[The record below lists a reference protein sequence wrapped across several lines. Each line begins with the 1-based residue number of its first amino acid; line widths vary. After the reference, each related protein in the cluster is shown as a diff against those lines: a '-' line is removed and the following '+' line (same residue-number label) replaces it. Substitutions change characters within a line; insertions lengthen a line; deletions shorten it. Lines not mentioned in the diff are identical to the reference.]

1 MKRAGLVVTIV
12 FGLLALVGGFFAT
25 TVALDITQPAIAGS
39 HATVYFTVSRG
50 DTTASVANHLQQDGL
65 IRNATLFRVWAR
77 YRHLDRG
84 IEPGVYKL
92 SPSMTMDAIIKDLQK
107 GEPDEV
113 TVQVM
118 DSSRVEQYPAYFTGL
133 KNFNATNFLK
143 IAKSGKLLSDGKAL
157 SSMYWYVMPPQP
169 HVINALEGYLYPDT
183 YNLDAASNEEDAIN
197 TMLKAFGEHL
207 CPGPDLAH
215 VDAYIFDQAQC
226 KAHAV
231 MVGDKTQVNLFT
243 ALEQKY
249 STKDDRQA
257 LYDALTIGSIVMR
270 ETPSLSVGD
279 VQGIANV
286 YYNRFLIATN
296 QWPSNLQQDVGTL
309 LGSDPTVQYAS
320 DSENPPKDGV
330 SWWPNI
336 NSSDP
341 KSVAADSLYNTYV
354 NSGLPPG
361 PIAAPVW
368 QVLVAASDPNPDGQ
382 TQDLYFLND
391 TCAGHHTH
399 YATNSSDFEALKT
412 KYLVQKQC

>member
-1 MKRAGLVVTIV
+1 MKRAGLIVTIV
-12 FGLLALVGGFFAT
+12 FGLLALVGGFAAT
-25 TVALDITQPAIAGS
+25 TVALDITRPAIAGS
-39 HATVYFTVSRG
+39 HATVYFTVNPG

-65 IRNATLFRVWAR
+65 VRNATLFRLWAR
-77 YRHLDRG
+77 FRHLDRG
-84 IEPGVYKL
+84 IEPGVYIL
-92 SPSMTMDAIIKDLQK
+92 TPAMTMDDIIKDLQK
-107 GEPDEV
+107 GTPDQV
-113 TVQVM
+113 TVQVA
-118 DSSRVEQYPAYFTGL
+118 DSSRVEQYPAFFANL
-133 KNFNATNFLK
+133 KNFNAANFLK
-143 IAKSGKLLSDGKAL
+143 IAQTGKFLSDGKAL
-157 SSMYWYVMPPQP
+157 SATYWYVMPPKP

-183 YNLDAASNEEDAIN
+183 YNVNASANEEDVIN
-197 TMLKAFGEHL
+197 MMLKAFGEKL
-207 CPGPDLAH
+207 CPGPASSP
-215 VDAYIFDQAQC
+215 DAYILDQAQC

-231 MVGDKTQVNLFT
+231 TVGDKTQVNLFT

-257 LYDALTIGSIVMR
+257 LYDALTVGSIVMR
-270 ETPSLSVGD
+270 ETPSLTASD

-286 YYNRFLIATN
+286 YYNRYLIASN
-296 QWPSNLQQDVGTL
+296 QWPSTLQQDVGTL
-309 LGSDPTVQYAS
+309 LGSDPTVQYAAA
-320 DSENPPKDGV
+320 SETPPKAGA

-341 KSVAADSLYNTYV
+341 KTVAADSPYNTYV
-354 NSGLPPG
+354 VSGLPPG

-368 QVLVAASDPNPDGQ
+368 TVLAAAADPNPDGQ